1 MFQKSIL
8 SFLGALV
15 LFQFGCSNS
24 IEQYHGTTI
33 YDPEVLGQAMSFG
46 KGKIVSAHDVQVR
59 WKNPKNKPNQ
69 VIGTTSTATE
79 FIVKQDVGGPL
90 LIVQV
95 NEDKLKVGERVLL
108 LLSAT
113 GKTRI
118 IRDRVT
124 N

>member
-1 MFQKSIL
+1 MYPKLIL

-24 IEQYHGTTI
+24 LEQHHSTTI
-33 YDPEVLGQAMSFG
+33 YNPEVLGQPMSFA
-46 KGKIVSAHDVQVR
+46 KGKIVSAHGVQIR

-69 VIGTTSTATE
+69 VVSTASTATE
-79 FIVKQDVGGPL
+79 FVVKQDVGGPI
-90 LIVQV
+90 LIVQI
-95 NEDKLKVGERVLL
+95 NEDKLRVGERVLL
-108 LLSAT
+108 LNDT

-118 IRDRVT
+118 DRDRVT